1 MSYHEITFD
10 KEDKYKVKTKR
21 DIVYDLYFPTDVDR
35 DIAYSIIDN
44 LERQA
49 AEALKAEKIVL
60 LPNIGRVNINKTKR
74 EFAKKTKTLITLKHN
89 MDKESFVEYAR
100 GLYYDIKDK
109 NDLRDK
115 QVNKCKHIKLLN
127 KKKYNSLRM
136 KFGVKYANCYIL
148 CLSLITNSIYDEEFE
163 EQYNKILE
171 ENE

>member
-1 MSYHEITFD
+1 M
-10 KEDKYKVKTKR
+10 
-21 DIVYDLYFPTDVDR
+21 
-35 DIAYSIIDN
+35 
-44 LERQA
+44 
-49 AEALKAEKIVL
+49 EKIQL
-60 LPNIGRVNINKTKR
+60 IKRKININKTKR

-100 GLYYDIKDK
+100 DLYYDIKDK

-148 CLSLITNSIYDEEFE
+148 CLSLITNSIYDEDFE